1 MEDSSKTKWESNE
14 STARALGCY
23 KSLLLHIPPSS
34 IAFPVH
40 SNHSFNDLDDEE
52 KLLID
57 YFTDK
62 LFIPDEKV
70 DNVENLVYPY
80 CRLYCDVER
89 LMKDPLER
97 EGLGI
102 SYNRVVSSGS
112 EDSCT
117 FHSFSTRNEAFHQYV
132 DFHASAIKRLF
143 EMGDNTLL
151 LDCHSFSN
159 LPNLLNPTPK
169 DIDICIG
176 YNDDE
181 TCPEKWLVGRIVQHF
196 ESLGYIVGINEPFS
210 NSKTFDVPV
219 VYHSIMIEINKRL
232 YMNEETL
239 EKKESFMSV
248 HQHLMSMYRILLKND

>member
-1 MEDSSKTKWESNE
+1 
-14 STARALGCY
+14 
-23 KSLLLHIPPSS
+23 
-34 IAFPVH
+34 
-40 SNHSFNDLDDEE
+40 
-52 KLLID
+52 
-57 YFTDK
+57 
-62 LFIPDEKV
+62 
-70 DNVENLVYPY
+70 
-80 CRLYCDVER
+80 
-89 LMKDPLER
+89 
-97 EGLGI
+97 
-102 SYNRVVSSGS
+102 
-112 EDSCT
+112 
-117 FHSFSTRNEAFHQYV
+117 
-132 DFHASAIKRLF
+132 
-143 EMGDNTLL
+143 
-151 LDCHSFSN
+151 
-159 LPNLLNPTPK
+159 LNPTPK